1 MPETT
6 PTPHVLCG
14 SSSQVTA
21 SAVAPCPQALPY
33 ELPDHSDDPPYDHNR
48 QDWRRLPAAFS
59 SSVQALE
66 STPRPPPDLYRSFR
80 HSSWSRQRHA
90 VWNQLGRFQG
100 GFDVRP
106 PGRAFTSAP
115 NQRFAECGSYASIVI
130 SDDDPPIYAVHA
142 RTCKQ
147 RFCLPCQQDR
157 GRLIAANLR
166 EKLPNVR
173 IRFLTLTIRA
183 KDLPL
188 ADALDHLYTSFI
200 RLRRSKV
207 WRAHVEGGLAILEI
221 GWRPEHDR
229 WHPHLHVLFQGKYF
243 PHEALRLAWHRITT
257 DSYIIHIKPAG
268 STDALADY
276 LAKYLTKSMAA
287 GVWSRP
293 DRLRECMVA
302 THGRKFLFS
311 FGSWSRLRLL
321 EPPEDPHSWNWLC
334 SAADLLQDARD
345 GDPVALSIATALWRQ
360 HFVTWNEREQPC
372 TRSPPTSSHPTPLAI
387 PSLSDHS

>member
-6 PTPHVLCG
+6 SAPHVLCG
-14 SSSQVTA
+14 VSGPVAA
-21 SAVAPCPQALPY
+21 SAAAPAF
-33 ELPDHSDDPPYDHNR
+33 SAIPYD
-48 QDWRRLPAAFS
+48 LPWDHEYGDLAAPP

-66 STPRPPPDLYRSFR
+66 STPQPPAHLYRSFR
-80 HSSWSRQRHA
+80 HSSWSRQREA
-90 VWNQLGRFQG
+90 IWRQLGRFSG

-106 PGRAFTSAP
+106 PGRAFDATNNA
-115 NQRFAECGSYASIVI
+115 RFAMCGSFASIMI
-130 SDDDPPIYAVHA
+130 SDDDPPIYAVRS

-166 EKLPNVR
+166 EKLPRVQ
-173 IRFLTLTIRA
+173 IRFLTLTVRA

-188 ADALDHLYTSFI
+188 VDALDHLYTSFT
-200 RLRRSKV
+200 RLRRSKI
-207 WRAHVEGGLAILEI
+207 WNQHVEGGLAILEI

-268 STDALADY
+268 SVDALADY
-276 LAKYLTKSMAA
+276 LAKYLTKSMSL

-293 DRLRECMVA
+293 DRLREVMVA

-311 FGSWSRLRLL
+311 FGSWHRLKLL
-321 EPPEDPHSWNWLC
+321 ELPEDPHSWSWLC
-334 SAADLLQDARD
+334 SADDLLLDARD
-345 GDPVALSIATALWRQ
+345 GDPVALAIATALWRRN
-360 HFVTWNEREQPC
+360 FTDWNQGAPPC
-372 TRSPPTSSHPTPLAI
+372 TRSPPTSALAIPLAI
-387 PSLSDHS
+387 PSPSSR